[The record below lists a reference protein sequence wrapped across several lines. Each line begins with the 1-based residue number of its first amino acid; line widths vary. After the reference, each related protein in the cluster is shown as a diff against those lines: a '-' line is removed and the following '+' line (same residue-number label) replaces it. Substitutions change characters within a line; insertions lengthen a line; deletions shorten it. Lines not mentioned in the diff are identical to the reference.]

1 MEKQLKSIVAKLSI
15 DTTDIVEEN
24 PQILVN
30 GKTVDAKQIFCAS
43 AGIAENVLDS
53 LNVIVP
59 KWWVKLII
67 GLLKNAIED
76 VAKEICVDGK
86 CKV

>member
-1 MEKQLKSIVAKLSI
+1 MEKQLKSLIAKLSV
-15 DTTDIVEEN
+15 DTTDIVEDN
-24 PQILVN
+24 PQILVD
-30 GKTVDAKQIFCAS
+30 GKTVDAKAIFCAS
-43 AGIAENVLDS
+43 EGIAVNVLDA
-53 LNVIVP
+53 LNVIAP

-67 GLLKNAIED
+67 GLLKNAIES